1 MNYEIELTDMRM
13 QILKDIK
20 NQEIR
25 YYYVKLINFFMN

>member
-25 YYYVKLINFFMN
+25 YYYVKLINFLMN